1 MLGRDGTGYSTRY
14 RPPVGVEVDVT
25 RQDDTTVGV
34 RHVLFLAARFL
45 TVSSPSPAPHVSR
58 FLVGAVDHSTIERLS
73 AARTFNP
80 HIRASRGGL
89 DKAIR
94 RCKAGVSEAHRLST
108 IAVVRTSREIAT
120 SPSSHGEEIAEYL
133 ITRSAAA
140 GQSILHEADSH
151 DRFDQSS

>member
-1 MLGRDGTGYSTRY
+1 MLVRDGTGYSTRY

-34 RHVLFLAARFL
+34 REVLLPRSPQSSL
-45 TVSSPSPAPHVSR
+45 LSSPSPAPYVSR
-58 FLVGAVDHSTIERLS
+58 FLVGAVDHSTIKRLS
-73 AARTFNP
+73 AARTTNP

-94 RCKAGVSEAHRLST
+94 RCKAGVSET
-108 IAVVRTSREIAT
+108 TTVVVRTACEIAT
-120 SPSSHGEEIAEYL
+120 SPSSQEEEIAEYL

-140 GQSILHEADSH
+140 GQSILHEADSQDH
-151 DRFDQSS
+151 FDQSS

>member
-1 MLGRDGTGYSTRY
+1 MLRHGAVVLGRDGTGYSTRY

-34 RHVLFLAARFL
+34 RHVLFLAAHFL

-94 RCKAGVSEAHRLST
+94 RCKAGVSEDEHRSG
-108 IAVVRTSREIAT
+108 ANSVRDCDFSLPSRGRDNRVPDYQERC
-120 SPSSHGEEIAEYL
+120 S
-133 ITRSAAA
+133 RSVNLAR
-140 GQSILHEADSH
+140 G
-151 DRFDQSS
+151 